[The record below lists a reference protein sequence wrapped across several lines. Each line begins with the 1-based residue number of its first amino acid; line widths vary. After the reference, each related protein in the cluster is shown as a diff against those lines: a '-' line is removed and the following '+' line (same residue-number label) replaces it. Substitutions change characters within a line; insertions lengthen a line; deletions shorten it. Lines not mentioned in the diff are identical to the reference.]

1 MTVRHTIPT
10 AYSIACSMALLTV
23 LLGLSLPALASGL
36 PTTSPGPHAAQIS
49 GLPGQVTQNLFEV
62 RFVGIDGRNISP
74 REVMW
79 LEPGRYELTVLVDA
93 AFVRPPR
100 PGIRR
105 SLQQRGANTIELE
118 LEAGK
123 TYEIRGLY
131 NPEQPA
137 DEAISV
143 VLWRVTE

>member
-1 MTVRHTIPT
+1 MIIRRIL
-10 AYSIACSMALLTV
+10 SIAWLV
-23 LLGLSLPALASGL
+23 LLLAVALPVSAAGL

-49 GLPGQVTQNLFEV
+49 GVPSQVTQNLFEV
-62 RFVGIDGRNISP
+62 RFIGIDGRNIPP

-93 AFVRPPR
+93 AFTRPPR

-105 SLQQRGANTIELE
+105 SQQQRGANTIEVE

-123 TYEIRGLY
+123 TYEIRGLF
-131 NPEQPA
+131 NRDKPA
-137 DEAISV
+137 DEAISI